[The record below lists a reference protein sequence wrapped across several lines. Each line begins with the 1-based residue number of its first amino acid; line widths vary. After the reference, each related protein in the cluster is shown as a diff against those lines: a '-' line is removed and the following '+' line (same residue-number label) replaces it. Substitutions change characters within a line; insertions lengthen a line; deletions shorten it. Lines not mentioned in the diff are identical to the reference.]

1 MMKLRLSGR
10 RKGVALILTLFFMIL
25 LYAVASSY
33 YVMIP
38 AEMRSAVRL
47 QDDAEAFYVADSGIS
62 DALAQMEYQVN
73 TDSNNFEN
81 YTPTGTFWV
90 SSNGVAP
97 VTAATPN
104 PSSQFLNAAD
114 ARQLVANK
122 TYATAV
128 TARLS
133 YEVVLER
140 WAFKQGGLRVPDA
153 YRVVSRAVR
162 DRGTSTSRLR
172 RTVTSWCIQKN
183 FANYAYFVDRLPSDI
198 WLDLNSFRIDGPYHT
213 NNRVMLSAPSSWSD
227 AAGSAFRSQLSMPQS
242 MAYTDPNLNRVVD
255 GVRWNSYSANGLPY
269 NPTTGVINGDRYQR
283 VIDGGVERVHQTAAP
298 IQLPSDSGRLESAAF
313 GSTVSGTLAY
323 TASTSAFGTASSVNL
338 HVPTASSG
346 ATYPA
351 MGAGLY
357 FQGNLDQVTL
367 SAPTAGNGNA
377 IASDDNTNAVMSVTQ
392 GSYTTNIT
400 SVYETLS
407 VPSGALINGSTSPT
421 SGATTLRFSD
431 NNVGYTVV
439 RDGTSNRYRIYQGVG
454 NGAIYVDGNINGIR
468 GVNRGRKTI
477 ATATDSGSSTAND
490 KKIWINGPITRADTP
505 VIDPATGRSTGTA
518 PTGVRDQIGLVSYA
532 VRMKRDDVTNPF
544 VPSRSGSSATAP
556 VLLYAAIF
564 AGRGGD
570 PNATSNSAGGGM
582 GTDNY
587 DSGTGGHFS
596 LFGSLTEGTRQV
608 KGTFGG
614 NNGGTGYSYEYHYD
628 TNFSATAPPFFP
640 GTSGFR
646 MASWTEDAVRQE

>member
-1 MMKLRLSGR
+1 MRVRVSR
-10 RKGVALILTLFFMIL
+10 HRKGVALILTLFFMIL

-47 QDDAEAFYVADSGIS
+47 QDDAEAFYVADSGVS
-62 DALAQMEYQVN
+62 DAIAQMEYQVN
-73 TDSNNFEN
+73 TDHNNFEN
-81 YTPTGTFWV
+81 YTSSGTFWV
-90 SSNGVAP
+90 AKNGVAP
-97 VTAATPN
+97 VAAAN
-104 PSSQFLNAAD
+104 PALSTQFLNAAD

-162 DRGTSTSRLR
+162 DRGASTSRLR

-198 WLDLNSFRIDGPYHT
+198 WLDLNTFRIDGPYHT
-213 NNRVMLSAPSSWSD
+213 NNRVMLSAPSSWTGATS
-227 AAGSAFRSQLSMPQS
+227 FKSQLSMPQS
-242 MAYTDPNLNRVVD
+242 MAYSDPNLNRVVD

-269 NPTTGVINGDRYQR
+269 EPTTGVINGDRYQR
-283 VIDGGVERVHQTAAP
+283 VIDGGVERVHQTASA
-298 IQLPSDSGRLESAAF
+298 IQLPSDSGRLEAAAF
-313 GSTVSGTLAY
+313 GGTVSGSVPY

-346 ATYPA
+346 GSYPA

-367 SAPTAGNGNA
+367 SAPAAGNGNST
-377 IASDDNTNAVMSVTQ
+377 ASDDNTNAVMSVTQ

-400 SVYETLS
+400 TVYESLT
-407 VPSGALINGSTSPT
+407 VPAGALINGSTTPT
-421 SGATTLRFSD
+421 SGSTNLKFSD
-431 NNVGYTVV
+431 NSVGYTVV
-439 RDGTSNRYRIYQGVG
+439 RDGTSNRYRVYQGVG
-454 NGAIYVDGNINGIR
+454 NGAIFVDGNINGLR

-477 ATATDSGSSTAND
+477 ATATDTGSATAND
-490 KKIWINGPITRADTP
+490 KKIYINGPVTRADTP
-505 VIDPATGRSTGTA
+505 TLDPATGRQTGTA
-518 PTGVRDQIGLVSYA
+518 PTGVRDQLGLVSYA
-532 VRMKRDDVTNPF
+532 VRMKRDDVANPF
-544 VPSRSGSSATAP
+544 VPARNATSPTVP

-564 AGRGGD
+564 AGRSAD
-570 PNATSNSAGGGM
+570 PNASSNLLGGGM

-587 DSGTGGHFS
+587 DVGTSGHFS

-614 NNGGTGYSYEYHYD
+614 NGGGTGYSYEYHYD

>member
-1 MMKLRLSGR
+1 MRLRISQR

-25 LYAVASSY
+25 LYTVASSY

-62 DALAQMEYQVN
+62 DAIAQMEYQVN
-73 TDSNNFEN
+73 TDHNNFEN
-81 YTPTGTFWV
+81 YTSSGTFWV
-90 SSNGVAP
+90 ARNGVAP
-97 VTAATPN
+97 VATAN
-104 PSSQFLNAAD
+104 PALSPQFLNAAD
-114 ARQLVANK
+114 ARQLVATK
-122 TYATAV
+122 TYATGV
-128 TARLS
+128 TGRLS
-133 YEVVLER
+133 YEVILER

-162 DRGTSTSRLR
+162 DRGASTSRLR

-198 WLDLNSFRIDGPYHT
+198 WLDLNTFRIDGPYHT
-213 NNRVMLSAPSSWSD
+213 NNRVMLSAPSNWSG
-227 AAGSAFRSQLSMPQS
+227 ATSFKSQLSMPQS
-242 MAYTDPNLNRVVD
+242 MAYADPNLNRVVD

-269 NPTTGVINGDRYQR
+269 EPTTGVINGDRYQR
-283 VIDGGVERVHQTAAP
+283 VIDGGVERVHQTAAA
-298 IQLPSDSGRLESAAF
+298 IQLPSDSGRLEAAAF
-313 GSTVSGTLAY
+313 GSAVSGSVPY
-323 TASTSAFGTASSVNL
+323 TAGTSAFGTASSVNL

-346 ATYPA
+346 GAYPA

-377 IASDDNTNAVMSVTQ
+377 TSSDDNTNAVMTVTQ
-392 GSYTTNIT
+392 GSYSANVTT
-400 SVYETLS
+400 VYESLTL
-407 VPSGALINGSTSPT
+407 PAGALINGSSSPT
-421 SGATTLRFSD
+421 SGTTSLRFSD

-454 NGAIYVDGNINGIR
+454 NGAIFVDGNINGLR

-477 ATATDSGSSTAND
+477 ATATDTGSSTAND
-490 KKIWINGPITRADTP
+490 KKIYLNGPVTRADTP
-505 VIDPATGRSTGTA
+505 TLDPATGRQTGTA
-518 PTGVRDQIGLVSYA
+518 PTGVRDQLGLVSYA

-544 VPSRSGSSATAP
+544 VPARSATSANVP

-570 PNATSNSAGGGM
+570 PNASSNVLGGGM
-582 GTDNY
+582 GSDNY
-587 DSGTGGHFS
+587 DVGTNGHFS

-614 NNGGTGYSYEYHYD
+614 NGGGTGYSYEYHYD

>member
-1 MMKLRLSGR
+1 MRFLLSRR

-25 LYAVASSY
+25 LYTVASSY
-33 YVMIP
+33 YLMIP

-62 DALAQMEYQVN
+62 DAIAQMEYQVN

-90 SSNGVAP
+90 SANGVAP
-97 VTAATPN
+97 ITAAN
-104 PSSQFLNAAD
+104 PVPTSQFLNAAD
-114 ARQLVANK
+114 ARQLVATK
-122 TYATAV
+122 TYATAL
-128 TARLS
+128 ADRFS

-162 DRGTSTSRLR
+162 DRGARTSRLR

-198 WLDLNSFRIDGPYHT
+198 WLDLNTFRIDGPYHT
-213 NNRVMLSAPSSWSD
+213 NNRVMLSAPSNWSD
-227 AAGSAFRSQLSMPQS
+227 ATGSSFRSQLSMPQS
-242 MAYTDPNLNRVVD
+242 MAYTDPTLNRVVD

-269 NPTTGVINGDRYQR
+269 NPSTGVINGDRYQR
-283 VIDGGVERVHQTAAP
+283 VIDGGVERVHQTAAA
-298 IQLPSDSGRLESAAF
+298 IQLPSDSGRLEAAAF
-313 GSTVSGTLAY
+313 GSTVTGSLAA
-323 TASTSAFGTASSVNL
+323 TAPTSTFGTASSVNL
-338 HVPTASSG
+338 HIPTASSG
-346 ATYPA
+346 GTYPSLA
-351 MGAGLY
+351 AGLY

-367 SAPTAGNGNA
+367 SAPTAGNGNSVS
-377 IASDDNTNAVMSVTQ
+377 SDDNTNAVMSVTQ

-400 SVYETLS
+400 SVYETLT
-407 VPSGALINGSTSPT
+407 VPAGALINGSTTPS
-421 SGATTLRFSD
+421 SAATTLRFSD
-431 NNVGYTVV
+431 NSVGYTVV
-439 RDGTSNRYRIYQGVG
+439 RDGTSNRYRVYQGVG
-454 NGAIYVDGNINGIR
+454 NGAIFVDGNVSGLR

-477 ATATDSGSSTAND
+477 ATATDTGSATAND
-490 KKIWINGPITRADTP
+490 KKIWINGSLTRADTP
-505 VIDPATGRSTGTA
+505 VIDPTTGRSTGTA
-518 PTGVRDQIGLVSYA
+518 PTGVRDQLGLVSYA

-544 VPSRSGSSATAP
+544 VPARSATSTTAP

-570 PNATSNSAGGGM
+570 PNATSPSSGGGM
-582 GTDNY
+582 GSDNY

-596 LFGSLTEGTRQV
+596 LFGSLTEGTRQA

-614 NNGGTGYSYEYHYD
+614 NSGSTGYSYEYHYD
-628 TNFSATAPPFFP
+628 SNFSATAPPFFP

>member
-1 MMKLRLSGR
+1 MMRLRFSR
-10 RKGVALILTLFFMIL
+10 RRRGVALVLTLFFMIL
-25 LYAVASSY
+25 LYTVASSY

-73 TDSNNFEN
+73 TDHNNFEN
-81 YTPTGTFWV
+81 YTTSGTFWV
-90 SSNGVAP
+90 ASNGVAP
-97 VTAATPN
+97 IAPAN
-104 PSSQFLNAAD
+104 PVLSTQFLNAAD

-122 TYATAV
+122 TYATSV

-133 YEVVLER
+133 YEVILER

-162 DRGTSTSRLR
+162 DRGAPTSRLR

-198 WLDLNSFRIDGPYHT
+198 WLDLNTFRIDGPYHT
-213 NNRVMLSAPSSWSD
+213 NNRVMLSAPSNWSG
-227 AAGSAFRSQLSMPQS
+227 ASSFKSQLSMPQS
-242 MAYTDPNLNRVVD
+242 MAYTDPNLRRVVD
-255 GVRWNSYSANGLPY
+255 GVRWNSYSASGLPY
-269 NPTTGVINGDRYQR
+269 EPTTGVINGDRYQR

-298 IQLPSDSGRLESAAF
+298 IQLPSDSGRLEAAAF
-313 GSTVSGTLAY
+313 GSNVSGSVPY
-323 TASTSAFGTASSVNL
+323 TAATSAFGTASSVNL

-346 ATYPA
+346 GSYPA

-367 SAPTAGNGNA
+367 SAPAAANGNA
-377 IASDDNTNAVMSVTQ
+377 TSSDDNTNAVMTVTQ
-392 GSYTTNIT
+392 GSYTANIT
-400 SVYETLS
+400 TVYESLT
-407 VPSGALINGSTSPT
+407 VPAGALINGSTSPT
-421 SGATTLRFSD
+421 ASATNLKFSD

-454 NGAIYVDGNINGIR
+454 NGAIFVDGNINGLR

-477 ATATDSGSSTAND
+477 ATATDTGSSTSND
-490 KKIWINGPITRADTP
+490 KKIYINGPITRADTP
-505 VIDPATGRSTGTA
+505 TLDPSTGKQTGTA
-518 PTGVRDQIGLVSYA
+518 PTGVRDQLGLVSYA

-544 VPSRSGSSATAP
+544 VPARSATSPNAP

-570 PNATSNSAGGGM
+570 PNATSNLIGGGM

-587 DSGTGGHFS
+587 DVGTSGHFS

-614 NNGGTGYSYEYHYD
+614 TGGGTGYSYEYHYD